1 MKNGAAVKYLAL
13 AVSFI
18 FIILFFSSV
27 LKIPYAGNILS
38 YIAAPFFAE
47 RITPEDLRKKYEN
60 GQIKVLIV
68 PGHDDELPGAQFR
81 ATKEADLNAKVA
93 RYLFD
98 FFNNDDKFKP
108 FITKEK
114 DGSYSQWFLDYVSS
128 NRKAVAAFRKKLKT
142 IMRGAQASGD
152 IKEQKGIEH
161 NSAAESTSIKL
172 YAMNKWANDNDID
185 IVIHIHFND
194 YPNRARDKAGKYSGF
209 AIYAPENQL
218 PNSRASVSMALAVKK
233 ALESSFRASN
243 LPMEQSTVIEDLD
256 LIAVGSNASR
266 DGVSILIEYGYI
278 YEPQLAR
285 KDLAEEASQKYASLT
300 YSGIKNYFEKR

>member
-1 MKNGAAVKYLAL
+1 MKNSFAVKYLAL
-13 AVSFI
+13 IVSFI

-27 LKIPYAGNILS
+27 LKIPYARNILS

-47 RITPEDLRKKYEN
+47 RITPDGLLMKYEN

-68 PGHDDELPGAQFR
+68 PGHDDEFPGAQFN

-108 FITKEK
+108 FITREK
-114 DGSYSQWFLDYVSS
+114 GGSYSQWFLDYVSS
-128 NRKAVAAFRKKLKT
+128 NKKAVVAFRKKLKT
-142 IMRGAQASGD
+142 IMRGAQAVGD
-152 IKEQKGIEH
+152 VKAQEGIDH
-161 NSAAESTSIKL
+161 NPAAESTSIKL
-172 YAMNKWANDNDID
+172 YAVNKWANDNDID

-194 YPNRARDKAGKYSGF
+194 YPNRARNKAGKYSGF
-209 AIYAPENQL
+209 AIYVPENQL
-218 PNSRASVSMALAVKK
+218 PNSRASLGIGLAVKK
-233 ALESSFRASN
+233 ALENSFRASN
-243 LPMEQSTVIEDLD
+243 LPMERSTVIEDLD

-285 KDLAEEASQKYASLT
+285 KDLAEESSQKYAFLT
-300 YSGIKNYFEKR
+300 YSGVKNYFEKR